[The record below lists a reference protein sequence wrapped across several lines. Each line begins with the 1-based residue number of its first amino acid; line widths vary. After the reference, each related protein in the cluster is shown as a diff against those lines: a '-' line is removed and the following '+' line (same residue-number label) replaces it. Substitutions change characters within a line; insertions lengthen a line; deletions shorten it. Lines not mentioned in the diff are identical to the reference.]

1 MKTQLN
7 EVMSLMGRM
16 NLFEG
21 TAKPRQQV
29 GKNEIIDIIEKQDEN
44 GGGQWAAVT
53 YVTVKPVYNTKKSW
67 RKDDVDKAIADFSKE
82 GNENWY
88 DAVKSFNDDTE
99 GKIKKLPMNKG
110 IVVVRRYVLNWTTDA
125 SYAKAYGDYSEKL
138 HNLRMSYGIGLD
150 SNGMLGDNH
159 NQREKTDYG
168 AQINQTGNISKDF
181 NFANVKSTKTTCYTI
196 DDSGH
201 ITGEFPES
209 MLKAMTAV
217 SIAKPE
223 KDVANTLSGEELE
236 KYMAAKKELDA
247 EFKGKNLL
255 YDGMLSI
262 VASVNGT
269 NYYFINTA
277 VKREIAKNAGVFVNS
292 EELAQIAREQL
303 SDSIT
308 NLDEFDSTK

>member
-1 MKTQLN
+1 
-7 EVMSLMGRM
+7 
-16 NLFEG
+16 
-21 TAKPRQQV
+21 
-29 GKNEIIDIIEKQDEN
+29 
-44 GGGQWAAVT
+44 
-53 YVTVKPVYNTKKSW
+53 
-67 RKDDVDKAIADFSKE
+67 
-82 GNENWY
+82 
-88 DAVKSFNDDTE
+88 
-99 GKIKKLPMNKG
+99 
-110 IVVVRRYVLNWTTDA
+110 
-125 SYAKAYGDYSEKL
+125 
-138 HNLRMSYGIGLD
+138 
-150 SNGMLGDNH
+150 
-159 NQREKTDYG
+159 
-168 AQINQTGNISKDF
+168 
-181 NFANVKSTKTTCYTI
+181 
-196 DDSGH
+196 
-201 ITGEFPES
+201 

-217 SIAKPE
+217 SIAKSE

-308 NLDEFDSTK
+308 NLDDFDSTR